1 MPANSRSSLT
11 KSATRTGR
19 QVTRSVKT
27 QVTTLG
33 TTLGAFWVTFV
44 VNTMLGGALNQ
55 FGIIP
60 RTTDGLRGIL
70 FAPFLHGNL
79 NHLIANTMPFLAL
92 GWMVMLR
99 DARHFLPVTLFS
111 MLGAGLMAWTLGSPG
126 SVHIGASGVVFGYLG
141 FLLLAGVYT
150 RSFWSIV
157 LSLVTAALW
166 GGLVLGIA
174 RVNPAS
180 AGRRIWAGSSAASSR
195 RAATGSVTHC
205 VAAQS
210 HPPRDQRSTW

>member
-11 KSATRTGR
+11 KSASRTTR
-19 QVTRSVKT
+19 QVTRSLKT

-33 TTLGAFWVTFV
+33 TALGAFWVTFV

-55 FGIIP
+55 FGIVP
-60 RTTDGLRGIL
+60 RTTEGLWGIL

-79 NHLIANTMPFLAL
+79 NHLVANTIPFLAL

-99 DARHFLPVTLFS
+99 DAKHFLPVTFFS
-111 MLGAGLMAWTLGSPG
+111 MLGAGLMAWTLGAPG

-157 LSLVTAALW
+157 LSLVTAGLW

-174 RVNPAS
+174 PGQ
-180 AGRRIWAGSSAASSR
+180 AGISWQAHLGGFMGGILAARRYR
-195 RAATGSVTHC
+195 
-205 VAAQS
+205 
-210 HPPRDQRSTW
+210 

>member
-11 KSATRTGR
+11 RSAARTSR
-19 QVTRSVKT
+19 QVTKSVKT
-27 QVTTLG
+27 QITTLG
-33 TTLGAFWVTFV
+33 TTLGAFWVAFV
-44 VNTMLGGALNQ
+44 VNAMLGGALNQ
-55 FGIIP
+55 FGVIP

-79 NHLIANTMPFLAL
+79 NHLIANTIPFLAL

-111 MLGAGLMAWTLGSPG
+111 MLGAGLMAWTLGAPG

-150 RSFWSIV
+150 RSFLSIV
-157 LSLVTAALW
+157 LSLVTAVLW

-174 RVNPAS
+174 PGQ
-180 AGRRIWAGSSAASSR
+180 AGISWQAHLGGFVGGVLAARRYR
-195 RAATGSVTHC
+195 
-205 VAAQS
+205 
-210 HPPRDQRSTW
+210 

>member
-1 MPANSRSSLT
+1 MPSNSRSSLT
-11 KSATRTGR
+11 RSAARTSK
-19 QVTRSVKT
+19 QVTRSLKA

-33 TTLGAFWVTFV
+33 TTMGAFWVTFV

-60 RTTDGLRGIL
+60 RTEVGLRGIL

-79 NHLIANTMPFLAL
+79 NHLIANTIPFLAL

-111 MLGAGLMAWTLGSPG
+111 MLGAGLMAWTLGAPG

-157 LSLVTAALW
+157 LSLVTAGLW
-166 GGLVLGIA
+166 GGLILGIA
-174 RVNPAS
+174 PGQ
-180 AGRRIWAGSSAASSR
+180 AGISWQAHLGGFLGGIFAAR
-195 RAATGSVTHC
+195 WF
-205 VAAQS
+205 
-210 HPPRDQRSTW
+210 QR

>member
-1 MPANSRSSLT
+1 MPAKNRSSLT
-11 KSATRTGR
+11 TSAARTGR
-19 QVTRSVKT
+19 QVTKSLKT

-33 TTLGAFWVTFV
+33 TALGAFWVTFV
-44 VNTMLGGALNQ
+44 LNTMLGGALNQ

-79 NHLIANTMPFLAL
+79 NHLVANTVPFLAL

-111 MLGAGLMAWTLGSPG
+111 MLAAGLVAWTLGAPG

-150 RSFWSIV
+150 RGFWSIV

-174 RVNPAS
+174 PS
-180 AGRRIWAGSSAASSR
+180 QAGISWQAHLGGFAGGILAARRYR
-195 RAATGSVTHC
+195 K
-205 VAAQS
+205 
-210 HPPRDQRSTW
+210 

>member
-1 MPANSRSSLT
+1 MARSPV
-11 KSATRTGR
+11 TRTVH
-19 QVTRSVKT
+19 QVTRSLRT

-44 VNTMLGGALNQ
+44 ANLMVGGALNQ
-55 FGIIP
+55 FGIVP
-60 RTTDGLRGIL
+60 RTITGLRGIL

-79 NHLIANTMPFLAL
+79 DHLIANTIPFLAL

-111 MLGAGLMAWTLGSPG
+111 ALGAGLVAWLLGAPG

-150 RSFWSIV
+150 RSVGSIL
-157 LSLVTAALW
+157 LSLVTAGLW

-174 RVNPAS
+174 PGQVGISWQAHLGGFLGGILAARTY
-180 AGRRIWAGSSAASSR
+180 RR
-195 RAATGSVTHC
+195 
-205 VAAQS
+205 
-210 HPPRDQRSTW
+210 

>member
-11 KSATRTGR
+11 RSAARTGR
-19 QVTRSVKT
+19 QVTKSVKT
-27 QVTTLG
+27 QITTLG
-33 TTLGAFWVTFV
+33 TTLGAFWVAFV
-44 VNTMLGGALNQ
+44 VNAMLGGALNQ
-55 FGIIP
+55 FGVIP

-79 NHLIANTMPFLAL
+79 SHLIANTIPFLAL

-99 DARHFLPVTLFS
+99 DARHFLPVTFFS
-111 MLGAGLMAWTLGSPG
+111 MLGAGLMAWTLGAPG

-150 RSFWSIV
+150 RRFLSIV
-157 LSLVTAALW
+157 LSLVTAVLW

-174 RVNPAS
+174 PGQ
-180 AGRRIWAGSSAASSR
+180 AGISWQAHLGGFVGGILAARRYR
-195 RAATGSVTHC
+195 
-205 VAAQS
+205 
-210 HPPRDQRSTW
+210 

>member
-1 MPANSRSSLT
+1 MPSSSLART
-11 KSATRTGR
+11 SRKLTRT
-19 QVTRSVKT
+19 VKQ

-33 TTLGAFWVTFV
+33 TWVGAFWVSFV
-44 VNTMLGGALNQ
+44 VNGMLGGVLTQ

-60 RTTDGLRGIL
+60 RSVTGLRGIL

-79 NHLIANTMPFLAL
+79 AHLIANTLPFLAL

-99 DARHFLPVTLFS
+99 DARHFVPVTLFA
-111 MLGAGLMAWTLGSPG
+111 MLGAGLFSWLLGAPG

-150 RSFWSIV
+150 RSVGSIL
-157 LSLVTAALW
+157 LSLLTAGLW

-174 RVNPAS
+174 PGE
-180 AGRRIWAGSSAASSR
+180 AGVSWQGHLGGFIGGILAARAYRR
-195 RAATGSVTHC
+195 
-205 VAAQS
+205 
-210 HPPRDQRSTW
+210 

>member
-1 MPANSRSSLT
+1 MRRSYRPAFIFVHMPSNSRSSLT
-11 KSATRTGR
+11 ASAARTGK
-19 QVTRSVKT
+19 QVTRSLKA

-33 TTLGAFWVTFV
+33 TTLGAFWTTFV
-44 VNTMLGGALNQ
+44 VNSMLGGALIQ
-55 FGIIP
+55 FGIVP
-60 RTTDGLRGIL
+60 RTTAGLRGIV

-79 NHLIANTMPFLAL
+79 NHLIANTIPFLAL

-99 DARHFLPVTLFS
+99 DARHFVPVTLFS
-111 MLGAGLMAWTLGSPG
+111 ALGAGLVAWTLGAPG

-157 LSLVTAALW
+157 LSLVTAGVW

-174 RVNPAS
+174 PTQ
-180 AGRRIWAGSSAASSR
+180 AGISWQAHLGGFLGGIFAARWFRRG
-195 RAATGSVTHC
+195 
-205 VAAQS
+205 
-210 HPPRDQRSTW
+210 